1 MSRLLKPIRPSR
13 IPPTGSRPLRLL
25 LALLLVAV
33 SVLASPLAPVQPVQA
48 QSGAPQFLRDIPDLR
63 GQIENADVWTVGGGF
78 LYWARCGSYLRR
90 WPLSGGR
97 AVTLAGSSECV
108 NSSLAADNSGLYYYD
123 TRAGS
128 IIKRATSTPFTR
140 QVVASTQTPFGSILL
155 DKGDTY
161 LNNYIYWLENG
172 AIRTA
177 DKIDFSPFNAQPEPL
192 GANVSNLTIKGN
204 DLVYFANGYVYSLYK
219 ICLAFGGGGTC
230 VKTPLFPATGTY
242 LNHAT
247 ITEDLFNTRVSPL
260 WVNGNEIQ
268 GYWCRNP
275 CTTTTAYSGPTV
287 NGFTYAPGKLAV
299 DGRYL
304 FWVEYQCSGS
314 GELRSCTDGA
324 RLMKWNIQQEIF
336 SNPFDSPQQIACRN
350 CGGVYTVSNDAS
362 NIGIADGWV
371 YFNTSLGITRIR
383 ADAPPVR
390 WDLAFNSWE
399 ITQGVQGLS
408 NDVPLVAGK
417 PTYVRVFGNKLSGP
431 DVHGV
436 DAVLHGKTANGAA
449 LPGSPLRPVNGV
461 QNFTANNI
469 PVNRGDPDSS
479 WIFQLPP
486 EWARAGT
493 IRLSPQ
499 IDPDGVW
506 NDPNRANNSLP
517 EASFSFIHKAP
528 ICIVFIPVRTNP
540 RVQMFTSSHYFA
552 IHMAKRLLPT
562 PDIWVYHQNEDVA
575 ELEARFGIPPWK
587 YGPYEIGEEG
597 SLGNGILSDSDKVMA
612 SLWARD
618 QFSDDPD
625 RCDDARARTHYV
637 GVVHADA
644 GGNNGTGRLGGDQ
657 LWFRLPPDNL
667 SADWKT
673 DRAVTLAHELA
684 HNYGRRHVNCGN
696 PDDVGAYPYGPCDL
710 DFDDG
715 AERHYGLTYRT
726 FGSRFEAIAPMS
738 AGDLMSYAHN
748 NTPRKPRWTSD
759 FSWRGILNEI
769 PNGAGGQA
777 LAAEPVASAAVEL
790 AQASSLVLI
799 SGVVNSAEPTKS
811 ALDHAWVLPS
821 TALSQRMIQKWQR
834 SAAPTF
840 NPAQAGTLAAGPY
853 HLRLRDAGGA
863 LLADRAITLEDL
875 ADEEGA
881 SQNFQLSFPAPA
893 AQVARIELLEGES
906 VLVSLNPGA
915 RAPAVEILSPA
926 GGETF
931 DEQMTLSWR
940 ATDADSADALLYT
953 VQYSPDSGAS
963 WRALLTGF
971 PNLGSTDTVT
981 VPLRSLSGLP
991 ASTSGG
997 LIRVLASDGYNTTIA
1012 VSKPF
1017 SLPDRGPQP
1026 TIISPWPGQSFPA
1039 GQLLTLQGIAID
1051 AEEGSLSGDAL
1062 RWKIDGKDVGAGQ
1075 ERAVGGL
1082 APGQHTVT
1090 LTARDAGGREQTVTT
1105 TLTVEPLRIPQG
1117 GAPTLDGDCADT
1129 AYAGAAELQLA
1140 PYANGAQAT
1149 VQLLR
1154 SEGYVW
1160 ACFTNLARAAAAA
1173 PDSLAVLRFDR
1184 DNSRDTVPQPGDYV
1198 FALGEDGVP
1207 ETYNGNGNTIS
1218 YVEPGPGGLDGRVSA
1233 NDATWQAELRIDA
1246 AVLGDLKGV
1255 TGLDLEHVMH
1265 NVGIFYWPQAALWN
1279 NPSTW
1284 AATVLVEPP
1293 RLDAL
1298 TPASATAG
1306 SRGFTLTV
1314 TGTGFQSDTVLRWN
1328 GANKPT
1334 KVISATQ
1341 LQATIDAA
1349 DIASGGTL
1357 AVSVGGPGG
1366 VASNALPFFIGPAIQ
1381 AEPEMPEYVV
1391 LLPLLQRGTR

>member
-1 MSRLLKPIRPSR
+1 MSRLLQPLRPSG
-13 IPPTGSRPLRLL
+13 IPLTRSRPLRWL
-25 LALLLVAV
+25 LALLLVA
-33 SVLASPLAPVQPVQA
+33 LCAPASPLAPVQPVQA

-90 WPLSGGR
+90 WPLGGGR
-97 AVTLAGSSECV
+97 AVTLGGSGECV
-108 NSSLAADNSGLYYYD
+108 HSSLAADESGLWYYNS
-123 TRAGS
+123 TARKIVHRAA
-128 IIKRATSTPFTR
+128 RTPFTA
-140 QVVASTQTPFGSILL
+140 QNVADSLAPNGQILL
-155 DKGDTY
+155 DTGDNY

-172 AIRTA
+172 AIRSA
-177 DKIDFSPFNAQPEPL
+177 DKLDFSPFNAQPEPL
-192 GANVSNLTIKGN
+192 GTNVSNLTIKGS
-204 DLVYFANGYVYSLYK
+204 DLVYFANGYAYSLYK

-230 VKTPLFPATGTY
+230 IKNPLFPATGNY

-247 ITEDLFNTRVSPL
+247 ISEELFNTRVSPL
-260 WVNGNEIQ
+260 WVNGSEIQ

-275 CTTTTAYSGPTV
+275 CTTTTAYTAPTV
-287 NGFTYAPGKLAV
+287 NGVAYAPGRLAV

-314 GELRSCTDGA
+314 GEFRSCTDGA
-324 RLMKWNIQQEIF
+324 RLMKWNIWQEVF
-336 SNPFDSPQQIACRN
+336 SNPFDTPQQIACRN
-350 CGGVYTVSNDAS
+350 CGGVYNVSNDAS
-362 NIGIADGWV
+362 TIGVANGWV

-383 ADAPPVR
+383 ADAPPVS
-390 WDLAFNSWE
+390 WDLAFNAWE
-399 ITQGVQGLS
+399 VTQGVQGLG
-408 NDVPLVAGK
+408 NDAPLVADK
-417 PTYVRVFGNKLSGP
+417 PTYVRLFGNKLSGP

-436 DAVLHGKTANGAA
+436 DAVLHGKSANGAA

-486 EWARAGT
+486 EWVSAT
-493 IRLSPQ
+493 SIRLSPQ
-499 IDPDGVW
+499 IDPGAVW
-506 NDPNRANNSLP
+506 SDPNRANNTLP
-517 EASFSFIHKAP
+517 EATFTFVKKAP
-528 ICIVFIPVRTNP
+528 ICVVFIPVRTSP
-540 RVQMFTSSHYFA
+540 RVQLFTSSHYFA
-552 IHMAKRLLPT
+552 INMAKRLLPT
-562 PDIWVYHQNEDVA
+562 PDLWVFHQNEDVA

-597 SLGNGILSDSDKVMA
+597 SLGNGILSDSDKVML
-612 SLWARD
+612 SLLARD
-618 QFSDDPD
+618 KFSDDPD

-644 GGNNGTGRLGGDQ
+644 GGNNGTGSMIGDQ
-657 LWFRLPPDNL
+657 LWFRLPPDDL

-715 AERHYGLTYRT
+715 AQRHYGLTYRT
-726 FGSRFEAIAPMS
+726 FGSRFEAIAPTS

-748 NTPRKPRWTSD
+748 NSPRKPRWISD
-759 FSWRGILNEI
+759 FTWGGILNEI
-769 PNGAGGQA
+769 PNAAGAQLRSA
-777 LAAEPVASAAVEL
+777 PLAAAPAAAEL

-799 SGVVNSAEPTKS
+799 SGVVNSAEPTSS
-811 ALDHAWVLPS
+811 ALNHAWVLPS

-834 SAAPTF
+834 SAAPAF
-840 NPAQAGTLAAGPY
+840 DAAQAGTLASGAY

-863 LLADRAITLEDL
+863 LLADHAITLAEHADGDDSAIQSFDL
-875 ADEEGA
+875 T
-881 SQNFQLSFPAPA
+881 FPAPDGKV
-893 AQVARIELLEGES
+893 AQIELLDGES
-906 VLVSLNPGA
+906 LLASLSPGA
-915 RAPAVEILSPA
+915 QAPAVEILSPA

-931 DEQMTLSWR
+931 DAQMTLSWR
-940 ATDADSADALLYT
+940 ASDADSADALLYT
-953 VQYSPDSGAS
+953 VQYSPDNGAS
-963 WRALLTGF
+963 WRALLTDF
-971 PNLGSTDTVT
+971 PNLGGTDTVT
-981 VPLRSLSGLP
+981 VPLQSLSGLP
-991 ASTSGG
+991 ASSSGG
-997 LIRVLASDGYNTTIA
+997 LVRVLASDGYNTTIA
-1012 VSKPF
+1012 VSQQF

-1026 TIISPWPGQSFPA
+1026 TITSPWPGQSIPA
-1039 GQLLTLQGIAID
+1039 GQMLTLQGSATD

-1062 RWKIDGKDVGAGQ
+1062 RWTLDGKDVGAGQ

-1105 TLTVEPLRIPQG
+1105 TLTIEALRIPQG
-1117 GAPTLDGDCADT
+1117 SAPTLDGDCADT
-1129 AYAGAAELQLA
+1129 AYAGAAEVQLA
-1140 PYANGAQAT
+1140 PYASGAQAT

-1154 SEGYVW
+1154 SEGHVW
-1160 ACFTNLARAAAAA
+1160 ACFSNLARAAATA

-1207 ETYNGNGNTIS
+1207 ETYNGNGNASS
-1218 YVEPGPGGLDGRVSA
+1218 YVEPGPGGLNGRVSA

-1246 AVLGDLKGV
+1246 AVLGDLNRV
-1255 TGLDLEHVMH
+1255 MGLDLEHVMP
-1265 NVGIFYWPQAALWN
+1265 NVGIFYWPQTALWN
-1279 NPSTW
+1279 GPSTW
-1284 AATVLVEPP
+1284 AATALVEPP

-1306 SRGFTLTV
+1306 GGGFTLTV

-1328 GANKPT
+1328 GADRPT
-1334 KVISATQ
+1334 TVISATE

-1357 AVSVGGPGG
+1357 AVSVGGPGDI
-1366 VASNALPFFIGPAIQ
+1366 ASNALPFFIGPAIQ
-1381 AEPEMPEYVV
+1381 AVAETREYLV
-1391 LLPLLQRGTR
+1391 LLPLVQR

>member
-1 MSRLLKPIRPSR
+1 MSRLLQPLRPSG
-13 IPPTGSRPLRLL
+13 IPLTRSRPLRWL
-25 LALLLVAV
+25 LALLLVA
-33 SVLASPLAPVQPVQA
+33 LCAPASPLAPVQPVQA

-90 WPLSGGR
+90 WPLGGGR
-97 AVTLAGSSECV
+97 AVTLGGSGECV
-108 NSSLAADNSGLYYYD
+108 HSSLAADESGLWYYNS
-123 TRAGS
+123 TARKIVHRAA
-128 IIKRATSTPFTR
+128 RTPFTA
-140 QVVASTQTPFGSILL
+140 QNVADSLAPNGQILL
-155 DKGDTY
+155 DTGDNY

-172 AIRTA
+172 AIRSA
-177 DKIDFSPFNAQPEPL
+177 DKLDFSPFNAQPEPL
-192 GANVSNLTIKGN
+192 GTNVSNLTIKGS
-204 DLVYFANGYVYSLYK
+204 DLVYFANGYAYSLYK

-230 VKTPLFPATGTY
+230 IKNPLFPATGNY

-247 ITEDLFNTRVSPL
+247 ISEELFNTRVSPL
-260 WVNGNEIQ
+260 WVNGSEIQ

-275 CTTTTAYSGPTV
+275 CTTTTAYTAPTV
-287 NGFTYAPGKLAV
+287 NGVAYAPGRLAV

-314 GELRSCTDGA
+314 GEFRSCTDGA
-324 RLMKWNIQQEIF
+324 RLMKWNIWQEVF
-336 SNPFDSPQQIACRN
+336 SNPFDTPQQIACRN
-350 CGGVYTVSNDAS
+350 CGGVYNVSNDAS
-362 NIGIADGWV
+362 TIGVANGWV

-383 ADAPPVR
+383 ADAPPVS
-390 WDLAFNSWE
+390 WDLAFNAWE
-399 ITQGVQGLS
+399 VTQGVQGLG
-408 NDVPLVAGK
+408 NDAPLVADK
-417 PTYVRVFGNKLSGP
+417 PTYVRLFGNKLSGP

-436 DAVLHGKTANGAA
+436 DAVLHGKSANGAA

-486 EWARAGT
+486 EWVSAT
-493 IRLSPQ
+493 SIRLSPQ
-499 IDPDGVW
+499 IDPGAVW
-506 NDPNRANNSLP
+506 SDPNRANNTLP
-517 EASFSFIHKAP
+517 EATFTFVKKAP
-528 ICIVFIPVRTNP
+528 ICVVFIPVRTSP
-540 RVQMFTSSHYFA
+540 RVQLFTSSHYFA
-552 IHMAKRLLPT
+552 INMAKRLLPT
-562 PDIWVYHQNEDVA
+562 PDLWVFHQNEDVA

-597 SLGNGILSDSDKVMA
+597 SLGNGILSDSDKVML
-612 SLWARD
+612 SLLARD
-618 QFSDDPD
+618 KFSDDPD

-644 GGNNGTGRLGGDQ
+644 GGNNGTGSMIGDQ
-657 LWFRLPPDNL
+657 LWFRLPPDDL

-715 AERHYGLTYRT
+715 AQRHYGLTYRT
-726 FGSRFEAIAPMS
+726 FGSRFEAIAPTS

-748 NTPRKPRWTSD
+748 NSPRKPRWISD
-759 FSWRGILNEI
+759 FTWGGILNEI
-769 PNGAGGQA
+769 PNAAGAQLRSA
-777 LAAEPVASAAVEL
+777 PLAAAPAAAEL

-799 SGVVNSAEPTKS
+799 SGVVNSAEPTSS
-811 ALDHAWVLPS
+811 ALNHAWVLPS

-834 SAAPTF
+834 SAAPAF
-840 NPAQAGTLAAGPY
+840 DAAQAGTLASGAY

-863 LLADRAITLEDL
+863 LLADHAITLAEHADGDDSAIQSFDL
-875 ADEEGA
+875 T
-881 SQNFQLSFPAPA
+881 FPAPDGKV
-893 AQVARIELLEGES
+893 AQIELLDGES
-906 VLVSLNPGA
+906 LLASLSPGA
-915 RAPAVEILSPA
+915 QAPAVEILSPA

-931 DEQMTLSWR
+931 DAQMTLSWR
-940 ATDADSADALLYT
+940 ASDADSADALLYT
-953 VQYSPDSGAS
+953 VQYSPDNGAS
-963 WRALLTGF
+963 WRALLTDF
-971 PNLGSTDTVT
+971 PNLGGTDTVT
-981 VPLRSLSGLP
+981 VPLQSLSGLP
-991 ASTSGG
+991 ASSSGG
-997 LIRVLASDGYNTTIA
+997 LVRVLASDGYNTTIA
-1012 VSKPF
+1012 VSQQF

-1026 TIISPWPGQSFPA
+1026 TITSPWPGQSIPA
-1039 GQLLTLQGIAID
+1039 GQMLTLQGSATD

-1062 RWKIDGKDVGAGQ
+1062 RWTLDGKDVGAGQ

-1105 TLTVEPLRIPQG
+1105 TLTIEALRIPQG
-1117 GAPTLDGDCADT
+1117 SAPTLDGDCADT
-1129 AYAGAAELQLA
+1129 AYAGAAEVQLA
-1140 PYANGAQAT
+1140 PYASGAQAT

-1154 SEGYVW
+1154 SEGHVW
-1160 ACFTNLARAAAAA
+1160 ACFSNLARAAATA

-1207 ETYNGNGNTIS
+1207 ETYNGNGNASS

-1246 AVLGDLKGV
+1246 AVLGDLNRV
-1255 TGLDLEHVMH
+1255 MGLDLEHVMP
-1265 NVGIFYWPQAALWN
+1265 NVGIFYWPQTALWN
-1279 NPSTW
+1279 GPSTW
-1284 AATVLVEPP
+1284 AATALVEPP

-1306 SRGFTLTV
+1306 GGGFTLTV

-1328 GANKPT
+1328 GADRPT
-1334 KVISATQ
+1334 TVISATE

-1357 AVSVGGPGG
+1357 AVSVGGPGDI
-1366 VASNALPFFIGPAIQ
+1366 ASNALPFFIGPAIQ
-1381 AEPEMPEYVV
+1381 AVAETREYLV
-1391 LLPLLQRGTR
+1391 LLPLVQR